1 MITSFFKTSKPSHYL
16 IFLAVLLGLFIFSA
30 IHTYAFDLGPV
41 NYLKELGAFCAFLMS
56 LFVFVF
62 VITKNDLTQKNSFA
76 ALYLCLFIFLLP
88 QALSNYLIVLS
99 NLFVLLSFRRIFS
112 LKTNTNIKKK
122 FFDSGFWIALACFF
136 QPWAVLYF
144 VPLVF
149 AIFLLPSDYIKHIC
163 TVIFGIISVGL
174 LVVLCCLVL
183 NKDPMVWLSF
193 SPQISLDF
201 SIYNDLL
208 MVLAIAL
215 LVSLSVWGM
224 SSVFSEM
231 VIKVSKSRFTF
242 FMLFFAIAIGITIP
256 ILSPN
261 KTIADFLF
269 LVFPLAIVM
278 ANYTERATVQ
288 WMPNVFVLLVFLLAL
303 TKLAFNIEQLLEI

>member
-16 IFLAVLLGLFIFSA
+16 IFLAVLLGLFVFQCF
-30 IHTYAFDLGPV
+30 HTYTFDFTPI
-41 NYLKELGAFCAFLMS
+41 NYLKELATFCAFVMS

-88 QALSNYLIVLS
+88 QALSNYFIVLS
-99 NLFVLLSFRRIFS
+99 NLFVLLSYRRIFS
-112 LKTNTNIKKK
+112 LKANTNIKKK
-122 FFDSGFWIALACFF
+122 LFDSGFWIALACFF

-144 VPLVF
+144 VPLGF

-174 LVVLCCLVL
+174 LAVFYYFTL
-183 NKDPMVWLSF
+183 NKAPQFWLSF

-201 SIYNDLL
+201 SIYNDLFV
-208 MVLAIAL
+208 VLAIAL
-215 LVSLSVWGM
+215 LVSLSVWCI
-224 SSVFSEM
+224 SSLFNDM
-231 VIKVSKSRFTF
+231 VIKVSKFRFTF
-242 FMLFFAIAIGITIP
+242 LMLFFAITIGIIIP
-256 ILSPN
+256 LLSPN
-261 KTIADFLF
+261 KSIADFLF
-269 LVFPLAIVM
+269 LVFPLSIVM

-288 WMPNVFVLLVFLLAL
+288 WMPNVFVLLIFLLSL
-303 TKLAFNIEQLLEI
+303 IKIAFNIQQLLEI

>member
-1 MITSFFKTSKPSHYL
+1 MITSFFKTSKPLHYL
-16 IFLAVLLGLFIFSA
+16 IFIAVLLGLFIFRG
-30 IHTYAFDLGPV
+30 IDTYAFDRTPV
-41 NYLKELGAFCAFLMS
+41 NYLKELGTFCAFLMS

-62 VITKNDLTQKNSFA
+62 VITKNNLTQKNSFA

-88 QALSNYLIVLS
+88 QVLSSYFIVLS

-144 VPLVF
+144 VPLAF

-163 TVIFGIISVGL
+163 AVIFGIISVGL
-174 LVVLCCLVL
+174 LAVLYCLVL

-201 SIYNDLL
+201 SIYNDLFI
-208 MVLAIAL
+208 VLAIAL

-242 FMLFFAIAIGITIP
+242 FMLFFAIAIGIFIP
-256 ILSPN
+256 LLSQN
-261 KTIADFLF
+261 KSIADFLF
-269 LVFPLAIVM
+269 LVFPLSIVM

-288 WMPNVFVLLVFLLAL
+288 WLPNVFIVLIFLLAL

>member
-1 MITSFFKTSKPSHYL
+1 MITSFFKTSKPLHYV
-16 IFLAVLLGLFIFSA
+16 IFLVVLLGLFIFRG
-30 IHTYAFDLGPV
+30 IHTYAFDVTPV
-41 NYLKELGAFCAFLMS
+41 NYFKELGTFCAFLMS

-62 VITKNDLTQKNSFA
+62 VITKNNLTQKNSFA

-88 QALSNYLIVLS
+88 QALSNYFIVLS

-122 FFDSGFWIALACFF
+122 LFDSGFWITLACFF
-136 QPWAVLYF
+136 QPWAILYF
-144 VPLVF
+144 TPLAF

-163 TVIFGIISVGL
+163 AVIFGIISVSL
-174 LVVLCCLVL
+174 LVVLYCLVL
-183 NKDPMVWLSF
+183 NKDPMFWLSF

-201 SIYNDLL
+201 SIYNDLFI
-208 MVLAIAL
+208 VLAIAL

-242 FMLFFAIAIGITIP
+242 LMLFFAIAIGITIP

-278 ANYTERATVQ
+278 ASYTERVTVQ

>member
-1 MITSFFKTSKPSHYL
+1 MITSFFKTSKPLHYV
-16 IFLAVLLGLFIFSA
+16 IFLAVLLGLFIFRG
-30 IHTYAFDLGPV
+30 IHAYAFDVTPV
-41 NYLKELGAFCAFLMS
+41 NYFKELGTFCAFLMS

-62 VITKNDLTQKNSFA
+62 VITKNDLTKNNSFA
-76 ALYLCLFIFLLP
+76 ALFLCLFIFLLP
-88 QALSNYLIVLS
+88 QVLSNYFIVLS
-99 NLFVLLSFRRIFS
+99 NLLVLLSFRRVFS

-122 FFDSGFWIALACFF
+122 LFDSGFWIALACFF

-174 LVVLCCLVL
+174 LVVLYCLVL
-183 NKDPMVWLSF
+183 NKDPMFWLSF

-201 SIYNDLL
+201 SIYNDLFI
-208 MVLAIAL
+208 VLAIAF
-215 LVSLSVWGM
+215 LVSLSVWGI
-224 SSVFSEM
+224 SSLLSEM
-231 VIKVSKSRFTF
+231 VIKMSKSRFTF
-242 FMLFFAIAIGITIP
+242 FMLFFAITIGIIIP

-269 LVFPLAIVM
+269 LMFPLAIVM
-278 ANYTERATVQ
+278 ANYTERATFQ
-288 WMPNVFVLLVFLLAL
+288 WMPNVFIVVIFFLAL
-303 TKLAFNIEQLLEI
+303 TKLAFNIAQLLKI